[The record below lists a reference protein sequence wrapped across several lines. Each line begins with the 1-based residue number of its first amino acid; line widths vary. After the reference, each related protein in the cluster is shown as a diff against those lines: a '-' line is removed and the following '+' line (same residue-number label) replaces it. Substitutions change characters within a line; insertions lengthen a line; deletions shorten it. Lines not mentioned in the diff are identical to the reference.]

1 MAVCEMDVSS
11 DGAQV
16 QAALL
21 EMTGQKTVP
30 NVWIKGRHIGGND
43 DTQALFKSGVLAQ
56 LLGAT

>member
-1 MAVCEMDVSS
+1 MDVSS